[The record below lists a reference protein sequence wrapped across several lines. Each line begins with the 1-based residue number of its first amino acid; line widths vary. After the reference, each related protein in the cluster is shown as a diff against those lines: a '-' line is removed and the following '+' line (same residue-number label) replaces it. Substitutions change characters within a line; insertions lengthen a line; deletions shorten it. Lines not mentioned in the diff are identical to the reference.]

1 MTDKQAK
8 PVKRLIR
15 LKEVVERTSLS
26 KTSIYELM
34 KSGEFPRQVHLGSQ
48 SVAWVE
54 DEVDQFIN
62 DVISKRESQGVAA

>member
-1 MTDKQAK
+1 MTEQQTKQ
-8 PVKRLIR
+8 VKRLIR
-15 LKEVVERTSLS
+15 LKEVVDRTSLS

-34 KSGEFPRQVHLGSQ
+34 KSGEFPKQVHLGSQ

-62 DVISKRESQGVAA
+62 AVISRREGQGVAA

>member
-1 MTDKQAK
+1 MTDQQAK

-34 KSGEFPRQVHLGSQ
+34 KSGEFPRQFTSVVSQLHGSKMKLT
-48 SVAWVE
+48 S
-54 DEVDQFIN
+54 
-62 DVISKRESQGVAA
+62 SLTL

>member
-1 MTDKQAK
+1 MTDQQNK

-15 LKEVVERTSLS
+15 LKEVVDRTSLS

-34 KSGEFPRQVHLGSQ
+34 KSGEFPKQVHLGSQ

-62 DVISKRESQGVAA
+62 AVISRREGQEVAA